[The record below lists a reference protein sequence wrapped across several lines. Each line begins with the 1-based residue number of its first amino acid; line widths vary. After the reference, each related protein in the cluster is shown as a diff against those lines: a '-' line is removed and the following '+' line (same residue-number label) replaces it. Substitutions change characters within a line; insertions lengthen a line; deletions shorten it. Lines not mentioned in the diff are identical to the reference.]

1 MIAGEAAALHRPR
14 ACTALTR
21 DEVNASLT
29 SRLASLL
36 VTVHAL
42 FVHLFATL
50 NDHLRSVVREG
61 VGAEGDKAF
70 LMVAAWGVLC
80 LFAHEGSNKW

>member
-50 NDHLRSVVREG
+50 NDHLRSVHG
-61 VGAEGDKAF
+61 VYF
-70 LMVAAWGVLC
+70 VYLLMKVAINGNIDD
-80 LFAHEGSNKW
+80 H